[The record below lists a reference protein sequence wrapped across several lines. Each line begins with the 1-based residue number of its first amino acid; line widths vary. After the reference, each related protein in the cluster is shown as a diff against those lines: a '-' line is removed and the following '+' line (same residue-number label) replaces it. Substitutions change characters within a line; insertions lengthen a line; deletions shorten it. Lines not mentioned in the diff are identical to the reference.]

1 MNNKANKNIFLRSI
15 KTHLQTTDADRV
27 VGEWKDR
34 REGEGEEEGYRD
46 R

>member
-27 VGEWKDR
+27 VGEWKEKKR
-34 REGEGEEEGYRD
+34 KVKGYQTS
-46 R
+46 